1 MNEEEQRLED
11 EKVAA
16 EAKAKD
22 ELKQKSVDELTE
34 LLHTTRSEAKT
45 RRLRERELESKLAE
59 MEAGIKAKSDAKLLE
74 DGKIQE
80 LLDANILEL
89 TSTKDELD
97 KVKIVAEESTNF
109 KAAQV
114 EIYKKAMGT
123 KWVDEYANLSLTAL
137 DTLVNNAIPKKIG
150 TDDGVDAE
158 HQGVVLT
165 DDQKREAEAKYPHI
179 SKEKAWEYHIDNL
192 IKSGKIKEK

>member
-11 EKVAA
+11 EKIEA

-45 RRLRERELESKLAE
+45 RRLRERELESEIAE
-59 MEAGIKAKSDAKLLE
+59 MKEAVKAKSDAKLLE

-89 TSTKDELD
+89 TSTKAELD

-150 TDDGVDAE
+150 TDNGADAE
-158 HQGVVLT
+158 HQGVELT
-165 DDQKREAEAKYPHI
+165 TDQKRIAIGMYPHV
-179 SKEKAWEYHIDNL
+179 SEEKAYEHYIHNL
-192 IKSGKIKEK
+192 IKSGQLKEK